1 MKKFFKTVL
10 VLLVLGALAYGAWW
24 WFAGR
29 GGAALG
35 GGKVQ
40 YKTAAI
46 AAGEIAQT
54 VTANGSLGAVRT
66 VEVGSEVSGKI
77 VELFADYNS
86 AVTNGQLLARLDD
99 SAYLRTREQCEA
111 ELESARAELK
121 LAEANFRRAGEL
133 RDAELLSDAD
143 YDQSEAALAKA
154 RASLRQRTASLDKAN
169 VDISKTLVYSPMD
182 GMVLSRSV
190 DVGQT
195 VAASMTTPV
204 LFTLAKDL
212 RDMRIEAEIS
222 EADVGGVAEGQEVLF
237 TVDAYPDCEFTGTV
251 SQVRYEPVTS
261 QNVVNY
267 IAIVDVVN
275 DALKLRPGMTANASV
290 VTAKRTGVLRVPNA
304 ALRYRPGANETVAEA
319 APPPRPEGAPPA
331 PAAAAA
337 AGADGVPAAR
347 PAPPPLPAG
356 AAPKAVYV
364 LDGSTGAL
372 RRTPVL
378 TGITDGT
385 WTEIL
390 AGLREGDEVVTGRAD
405 ATTLPGAGAPKGG
418 GSPFMPGP
426 PPRR

>member
-1 MKKFFKTVL
+1 MKKFSKTVL
-10 VLLVLGALAYGAWW
+10 VLLLLGAAGFGAWW
-24 WFAGR
+24 WYAGR

-40 YKTAAI
+40 YKTAAA

-66 VEVGSEVSGKI
+66 VDVGSEVSGKI

-99 SAYLRTREQCEA
+99 SSYLRTREQCEA
-111 ELESARAELK
+111 ELESARADLK

-133 RDAELLSDAD
+133 RAADLLSDAD
-143 YDQSEAALAKA
+143 YDQTEAALAKA

-169 VDISKTLVYSPMD
+169 VDIAKTLVYSPMD

-222 EADVGGVAEGQEVLF
+222 EADVGGVAEGQEVVF
-237 TVDAYPDCEFTGTV
+237 TVDAYPDSEFTGTV

-275 DALKLRPGMTANASV
+275 ADLKLRPGMTANASV
-290 VTAKRTGVLRVPNA
+290 VTAKRTGALRVPNA
-304 ALRYRPGANETVAEA
+304 ALRFRPAEGEPVADA
-319 APPPRPEGAPPA
+319 APPRPPSAPSAPGAPSAAPPA
-331 PAAAAA
+331 PP
-337 AGADGVPAAR
+337 ADAT
-347 PAPPPLPAG
+347 
-356 AAPKAVYV
+356 PKTVYV
-364 LDGSTGAL
+364 LDPATGAL
-372 RRTPVL
+372 RRTPIL
-378 TGITDGT
+378 AGITDGT
-385 WTEIL
+385 WTEVL
-390 AGLREGDEVVTGRAD
+390 AGLSEGDPVVTGRAD
-405 ATTLPGAGAPKGG
+405 AAAASAAAPRSGG
-418 GSPFMPGP
+418 GSPFIPGP

>member
-1 MKKFFKTVL
+1 MKKFSKTVL
-10 VLLVLGALAYGAWW
+10 VLLLLGAAGFGAWW
-24 WFAGR
+24 WYAGR

-40 YKTAAI
+40 YKTAAA

-66 VEVGSEVSGKI
+66 VDVGSEVSGKI

-99 SAYLRTREQCEA
+99 SSYLRTREQCEA
-111 ELESARAELK
+111 ELESARADLK

-133 RDAELLSDAD
+133 RAADLLSDAD
-143 YDQSEAALAKA
+143 YDQTEAALAKA

-169 VDISKTLVYSPMD
+169 VDIAKTLVYSPMD

-222 EADVGGVAEGQEVLF
+222 EADVGGVAEGQEVVF
-237 TVDAYPDCEFTGTV
+237 TVDAYPDSEFTGTV

-275 DALKLRPGMTANASV
+275 ADLKLRPGMTANASV
-290 VTAKRTGVLRVPNA
+290 VTAKRTGALRVPNA
-304 ALRYRPGANETVAEA
+304 ALRFRPAEGEPVSDA
-319 APPPRPEGAPPA
+319 APSAPPRPPSAPSAPGAPSAAPPA
-331 PAAAAA
+331 P
-337 AGADGVPAAR
+337 
-347 PAPPPLPAG
+347 PAG
-356 AAPKAVYV
+356 ATPKTVYV
-364 LDGSTGAL
+364 LDPATGSL
-372 RRTPVL
+372 RRTPIL
-378 TGITDGT
+378 AGITDGT
-385 WTEIL
+385 WTEVL
-390 AGLREGDEVVTGRAD
+390 AGLAEGDPVVTGRAD
-405 ATTLPGAGAPKGG
+405 ATSLPTGSPPKSGG

-426 PPRR
+426 PPR

>member
-1 MKKFFKTVL
+1 MKKFSKTVL
-10 VLLVLGALAYGAWW
+10 VLLLLGAAGFGAWW
-24 WFAGR
+24 WYAGR

-40 YKTAAI
+40 YKTTAVAT
-46 AAGEIAQT
+46 GEIAQT

-66 VEVGSEVSGKI
+66 VDVGSEVSGKI

-99 SAYLRTREQCEA
+99 SSYLRTREQCEA
-111 ELESARAELK
+111 ELESARADLK

-133 RDAELLSDAD
+133 RAADLLSDAD
-143 YDQSEAALAKA
+143 YDQTEAALAKA

-169 VDISKTLVYSPMD
+169 VDIAKTLVYSPMD

-222 EADVGGVAEGQEVLF
+222 EADVGGVAEGQEVVF
-237 TVDAYPDCEFTGTV
+237 TVDAYPDSEFTGTV

-275 DALKLRPGMTANASV
+275 ADLKLRPGMTANASV
-290 VTAKRTGVLRVPNA
+290 VTAKRTGALRVPNA
-304 ALRYRPGANETVAEA
+304 ALRFRPAEGEPVADA
-319 APPPRPEGAPPA
+319 APPA
-331 PAAAAA
+331 PPRPPSAP
-337 AGADGVPAAR
+337 GASPSAP
-347 PAPPPLPAG
+347 PAPPAG
-356 AAPKAVYV
+356 ATPKTVYV
-364 LDGSTGAL
+364 LDPATGAL
-372 RRTPVL
+372 RRTPIL
-378 TGITDGT
+378 AGITDGT
-385 WTEIL
+385 WTEVL
-390 AGLREGDEVVTGRAD
+390 AGLSEGDPVVTGRAD
-405 ATTLPGAGAPKGG
+405 AASAAATAPRSGG

>member
-1 MKKFFKTVL
+1 MKKLFKTFL
-10 VLLVLGALAYGAWW
+10 VLAALAAAAYGAWW

-29 GGAALG
+29 GGAPLG

-40 YKTAAI
+40 YKTAAV
-46 AAGEIAQT
+46 ATGEIAQT

-66 VEVGSEVSGKI
+66 VDVGSEVSGKI

-99 SAYLRTREQCEA
+99 SSYLRTREQCEA
-111 ELESARAELK
+111 ELESARADLK

-133 RDAELLSDAD
+133 RAADLLSDAD
-143 YDQSEAALAKA
+143 YDQTEAALAKA

-222 EADVGGVAEGQEVLF
+222 EADVGGVAEGQEVVF
-237 TVDAYPDCEFTGTV
+237 TVDAYPDSEFTGTV

-275 DALKLRPGMTANASV
+275 ADLKLRPGMTANASV
-290 VTAKRTGVLRVPNA
+290 VTAKRTGALRVPNA
-304 ALRYRPGANETVAEA
+304 ALRFRPAEGEPVADA
-319 APPPRPEGAPPA
+319 TPPAPPRPPSAPAPSAPGAPSAAPPA
-331 PAAAAA
+331 P
-337 AGADGVPAAR
+337 
-347 PAPPPLPAG
+347 PAG
-356 AAPKAVYV
+356 ATPKTVYV
-364 LDGSTGAL
+364 LDPATGSL
-372 RRTPVL
+372 RRTPIL
-378 TGITDGT
+378 AGITDGT
-385 WTEIL
+385 WTEVL
-390 AGLREGDEVVTGRAD
+390 AGLSEGDPVVTGRAD
-405 ATTLPGAGAPKGG
+405 AASASAAAPRSGG

>member
-1 MKKFFKTVL
+1 MKKFSKTVL
-10 VLLVLGALAYGAWW
+10 VLLLLGAAGFGAWW
-24 WFAGR
+24 WYAGR

-40 YKTAAI
+40 YKTAAA

-66 VEVGSEVSGKI
+66 VDVGSEVSGKI

-99 SAYLRTREQCEA
+99 SSYLRTREQCEA
-111 ELESARAELK
+111 ELESARADLK

-133 RDAELLSDAD
+133 RAADLLSDAD
-143 YDQSEAALAKA
+143 YDQTEAALAKA

-169 VDISKTLVYSPMD
+169 VDIAKTLVYSPMD

-222 EADVGGVAEGQEVLF
+222 EADVGGVAEGQEVVF
-237 TVDAYPDCEFTGTV
+237 TVDAYPDSEFTGTV

-275 DALKLRPGMTANASV
+275 ADLKLRPGMTANASV
-290 VTAKRTGVLRVPNA
+290 VTAKRTGALRVPNA
-304 ALRYRPGANETVAEA
+304 ALRFRPAEGEPVADA
-319 APPPRPEGAPPA
+319 APPAHPAPGASPSAPPA
-331 PAAAAA
+331 P
-337 AGADGVPAAR
+337 
-347 PAPPPLPAG
+347 PAG
-356 AAPKAVYV
+356 ATPKTVYV
-364 LDGSTGAL
+364 LDPATGAL
-372 RRTPVL
+372 RRTPILV
-378 TGITDGT
+378 GITDGT
-385 WTEIL
+385 WTEVL
-390 AGLREGDEVVTGRAD
+390 AGLSEGDPVVTGRAD
-405 ATTLPGAGAPKGG
+405 AASTSATAPRSGG

>member
-1 MKKFFKTVL
+1 MKKFSKTVL
-10 VLLVLGALAYGAWW
+10 VLLLLGAAGFGAWW
-24 WFAGR
+24 WYAGR

-40 YKTAAI
+40 YKTAAA

-66 VEVGSEVSGKI
+66 VDVGSEVSGKI

-99 SAYLRTREQCEA
+99 SSYLRTREQCEA
-111 ELESARAELK
+111 ELESARADLK

-133 RDAELLSDAD
+133 RAADLLSDAD
-143 YDQSEAALAKA
+143 YDQTEAALAKA
-154 RASLRQRTASLDKAN
+154 RASLRQRSASLDKAN
-169 VDISKTLVYSPMD
+169 VDIAKTLVYSPMD

-222 EADVGGVAEGQEVLF
+222 EADVGGVAEGQEVVF
-237 TVDAYPDCEFTGTV
+237 TVDAYPDSEFTGTV

-275 DALKLRPGMTANASV
+275 ADLKLRPGMTANASV
-290 VTAKRTGVLRVPNA
+290 VTAKRTGALRVPNA
-304 ALRYRPGANETVAEA
+304 ALRFRPAEGEPVADA
-319 APPPRPEGAPPA
+319 APPA
-331 PAAAAA
+331 PPAP
-337 AGADGVPAAR
+337 GASPSAP
-347 PAPPPLPAG
+347 PAPPAG
-356 AAPKAVYV
+356 ATPKTVYV
-364 LDGSTGAL
+364 LDPATGAL
-372 RRTPVL
+372 RRTPIL
-378 TGITDGT
+378 AGITDGT
-385 WTEIL
+385 WTEVL
-390 AGLREGDEVVTGRAD
+390 AGLSEGDPVVTGRAD
-405 ATTLPGAGAPKGG
+405 AASAAATAPRSGG

>member
-1 MKKFFKTVL
+1 MKKFSKTVL
-10 VLLVLGALAYGAWW
+10 VLLLLGAAGFGAWW
-24 WFAGR
+24 WYAGR

-40 YKTAAI
+40 YKTAAA

-66 VEVGSEVSGKI
+66 VDVGSEVSGKI

-99 SAYLRTREQCEA
+99 SSYLRTREQCEA
-111 ELESARAELK
+111 ELESARADLK

-133 RDAELLSDAD
+133 RAADLLSDAD
-143 YDQSEAALAKA
+143 YDQTEAALAKA

-169 VDISKTLVYSPMD
+169 VDIAKTLVYSPMD

-222 EADVGGVAEGQEVLF
+222 EADVGGVAEGQEVVF
-237 TVDAYPDCEFTGTV
+237 TVDAYPDSEFTGTV

-275 DALKLRPGMTANASV
+275 ADLKLRPGMTANASV
-290 VTAKRTGVLRVPNA
+290 VTAKRTGALRVPNA
-304 ALRYRPGANETVAEA
+304 ALRFRPAEGESVADA
-319 APPPRPEGAPPA
+319 APPA
-331 PAAAAA
+331 PPRP
-337 AGADGVPAAR
+337 PAA
-347 PAPPPLPAG
+347 PSASAAPCAAPPSPPAG
-356 AAPKAVYV
+356 ATPKTVYV
-364 LDGSTGAL
+364 LDPATGAL
-372 RRTPVL
+372 RRTPIL
-378 TGITDGT
+378 AGITDGT
-385 WTEIL
+385 WTEVL
-390 AGLREGDEVVTGRAD
+390 AGLSEGDPVVTGRAD
-405 ATTLPGAGAPKGG
+405 AASAAAAAPRSGG
-418 GSPFMPGP
+418 GSPFLPGP

>member
-1 MKKFFKTVL
+1 MKKFSKTVL
-10 VLLVLGALAYGAWW
+10 VLLLLGAAGFGAWW
-24 WFAGR
+24 WYAGR

-40 YKTAAI
+40 YKTAAA

-66 VEVGSEVSGKI
+66 VDVGSEVSGKI

-99 SAYLRTREQCEA
+99 SSYLRTREQCEA
-111 ELESARAELK
+111 ELESARADLK

-133 RDAELLSDAD
+133 RAADLLSDAD
-143 YDQSEAALAKA
+143 YDQTEAALAKA

-169 VDISKTLVYSPMD
+169 VDIAKTLVYSPMD

-222 EADVGGVAEGQEVLF
+222 EADVGGVAEGQEVVF
-237 TVDAYPDCEFTGTV
+237 TVDAYPDSEFTGTV

-275 DALKLRPGMTANASV
+275 ADLKLRPGMTANASV
-290 VTAKRTGVLRVPNA
+290 VTAKRTGALRVPNA
-304 ALRYRPGANETVAEA
+304 ALRFRPAEGEPVADA
-319 APPPRPEGAPPA
+319 APSAPPRPPSAPGAPSSAPPA
-331 PAAAAA
+331 P
-337 AGADGVPAAR
+337 
-347 PAPPPLPAG
+347 PAG
-356 AAPKAVYV
+356 ATPKTVYV
-364 LDGSTGAL
+364 LDPATGSL
-372 RRTPVL
+372 RRTPIL
-378 TGITDGT
+378 AGITDGT
-385 WTEIL
+385 WTEVL
-390 AGLREGDEVVTGRAD
+390 AGLSEGDPVVTGCAD
-405 ATTLPGAGAPKGG
+405 AASAAATAPRSGG

>member
-1 MKKFFKTVL
+1 MKKFSKTVL
-10 VLLVLGALAYGAWW
+10 VLLLLGAAGFGAWW

-40 YKTAAI
+40 YKTAAA

-66 VEVGSEVSGKI
+66 VDVGSEVSGKI

-99 SAYLRTREQCEA
+99 SSYLRTREQCEA
-111 ELESARAELK
+111 ELESARADLK

-133 RDAELLSDAD
+133 RAADLLSDAD
-143 YDQSEAALAKA
+143 YDQTEAALAKA

-169 VDISKTLVYSPMD
+169 VDIAKTLVYSPMD

-222 EADVGGVAEGQEVLF
+222 EADVGGVAEGQEVVF
-237 TVDAYPDCEFTGTV
+237 TVDAYPDSEFTGTV

-275 DALKLRPGMTANASV
+275 ADLKLRPGMTANASV
-290 VTAKRTGVLRVPNA
+290 VTAKRTGALRVPNA
-304 ALRYRPGANETVAEA
+304 ALRFRPAEGEPVADA
-319 APPPRPEGAPPA
+319 APPA
-331 PAAAAA
+331 PPAPGAASAA
-337 AGADGVPAAR
+337 P
-347 PAPPPLPAG
+347 PAPPAG
-356 AAPKAVYV
+356 ATPKTVYV
-364 LDGSTGAL
+364 LDPATGAL
-372 RRTPVL
+372 RRTPIL
-378 TGITDGT
+378 AGITDGT
-385 WTEIL
+385 WTEVL
-390 AGLREGDEVVTGRAD
+390 AGLSEGDPVVTGRAD
-405 ATTLPGAGAPKGG
+405 AASAAAAAPRSGG

>member
-1 MKKFFKTVL
+1 MKKFSKTVL
-10 VLLVLGALAYGAWW
+10 VLLLLGAAGFGAWW
-24 WFAGR
+24 WYAGR
-29 GGAALG
+29 RGAALG

-40 YKTAAI
+40 YKTAAA

-66 VEVGSEVSGKI
+66 VDVGSEVSGKI

-99 SAYLRTREQCEA
+99 SSYLRTREQCEA
-111 ELESARAELK
+111 ELESARADLK

-133 RDAELLSDAD
+133 RAADLLSDAD
-143 YDQSEAALAKA
+143 YDQTEAALAKA

-169 VDISKTLVYSPMD
+169 VDIAKTLVYSPMD

-222 EADVGGVAEGQEVLF
+222 EADVGGVAEGQEVVF
-237 TVDAYPDCEFTGTV
+237 TVDAYPDSEFTGTV

-275 DALKLRPGMTANASV
+275 ADLKLRPGMTANASV
-290 VTAKRTGVLRVPNA
+290 VTAKRTGALRVPNA
-304 ALRYRPGANETVAEA
+304 ALRFRPAEGEPVADA
-319 APPPRPEGAPPA
+319 APPA
-331 PAAAAA
+331 PPRPPSAPSAP
-337 AGADGVPAAR
+337 GASPSAP
-347 PAPPPLPAG
+347 PAPPAG
-356 AAPKAVYV
+356 ATPKTVYV
-364 LDGSTGAL
+364 LDPATGAL
-372 RRTPVL
+372 RRTPIL
-378 TGITDGT
+378 AGITDGT
-385 WTEIL
+385 WTEVL
-390 AGLREGDEVVTGRAD
+390 AGLSEGDPVVTGRAD
-405 ATTLPGAGAPKGG
+405 VAAASATAPRSGG

>member
-1 MKKFFKTVL
+1 MKKFSKTVL
-10 VLLVLGALAYGAWW
+10 VLLLLGAAGFGAWW
-24 WFAGR
+24 WYAGR

-40 YKTAAI
+40 YKTAAA

-66 VEVGSEVSGKI
+66 VDVGSEVSGKI

-99 SAYLRTREQCEA
+99 SSYLRTREQCEA
-111 ELESARAELK
+111 ELESARADLK

-133 RDAELLSDAD
+133 RAADLLSDAD
-143 YDQSEAALAKA
+143 YDQTEAALAKA
-154 RASLRQRTASLDKAN
+154 RASLRQRSASLDKAN
-169 VDISKTLVYSPMD
+169 VDIAKTLVYSPMD

-222 EADVGGVAEGQEVLF
+222 EADVGGVAEGQEVVF
-237 TVDAYPDCEFTGTV
+237 TVDAYPDSEFTGTV

-275 DALKLRPGMTANASV
+275 ADLKLRPGMTANASV
-290 VTAKRTGVLRVPNA
+290 VTAKRTGALRVPNA
-304 ALRYRPGANETVAEA
+304 ALRFRPAEGEPVADA
-319 APPPRPEGAPPA
+319 APPA
-331 PAAAAA
+331 PPAP
-337 AGADGVPAAR
+337 GASPSAP
-347 PAPPPLPAG
+347 PAPPAG
-356 AAPKAVYV
+356 ATPKTVYV
-364 LDGSTGAL
+364 LDPATG
-372 RRTPVL
+372 
-378 TGITDGT
+378 
-385 WTEIL
+385 
-390 AGLREGDEVVTGRAD
+390 
-405 ATTLPGAGAPKGG
+405 
-418 GSPFMPGP
+418 
-426 PPRR
+426 